1 MSDND
6 LLKNWDEVI
15 RKIDKYCHPTINTCD
30 NTVIREFIV
39 NNEKRAW
46 VFDILKKL
54 VGNVID
60 ECTWVPYYTKNFYP
74 GANAKV
80 EARTSDYDTLY
91 QCKTRK
97 YLNNNTHIV
106 IITKLNKTKQN

>member
-1 MSDND
+1 MNMSDND
-6 LLKNWDEVI
+6 IRKNWDEVI
-15 RKIDKYCHPTINTCD
+15 SKIDKYCHPNIHAGLD
-30 NTVIREFIV
+30 DMVIREFIV

-60 ECTWVPYYTKNFYP
+60 GCTWVPYYTKNFYP

-80 EARTSDYDTLY
+80 EARTSNYDTLY
-91 QCKTRK
+91 RCSTRK

-106 IITKLNKTKQN
+106 ISITKQN